1 MDIRTKQIYSE
12 VYNVIL
18 VMGQEYINKLPHSLW
33 NMLETQRD
41 MDYNPRY
48 TVEDVIAGNKISD
61 DALAVISLIH
71 YNYWCETE
79 EEKHQ
84 LEDIIHRNED
94 KYEKELREKYDPNNI
109 FKK

>member
-12 VYNVIL
+12 VYNIVL
-18 VMGQEYINKLPHSLW
+18 AMGQEYINKLPHSLW

-41 MDYNPRY
+41 TSFNPKF
-48 TVEDVIAGNKISD
+48 TPEDIMSGKNISD

-71 YNYWCETE
+71 YNYWCESE

-84 LEDIIHRNED
+84 LESIIHNNED

>member
-12 VYNVIL
+12 VYQVIK
-18 VMGQEYINKLPHSLW
+18 VMGQEYIDKLPHSLW
-33 NMLETQRD
+33 SMLETQRD
-41 MDYNPRY
+41 MNYNPQF
-48 TVEDVIAGNKISD
+48 TEEDIMAGTKISE
-61 DALAVISLIH
+61 DALSVISLIH

-79 EEKHQ
+79 EEKHM
-84 LEDIIHRNED
+84 LEEIIHKNED